1 MGLESDRNA
10 LGRIDVAS
18 LAPTP
23 AAVVEPR
30 AVAALND
37 AFRSG
42 LVTANDIM
50 DRVAQRPAFNAQN
63 KLASDPAVVEALR
76 TTTLEKAN
84 QEKLQTETA
93 QLALN
98 QAKLQQQIPPQ
109 VMAIQKELAQYN
121 WQVMPAGN
129 TWTQENTNEAIRR
142 WTVAENLKTKRA
154 SLAAYRD
161 SLKKGGQQ
169 IVTERGTEIVPMNEL
184 SGEVQDPAKVAEV
197 ESFLTRYQR
206 PQQYD
211 ADGQPEAPDI
221 FGTTAPGAVAAA
233 PTGGA
238 PAAGVTGATGPVG
251 DPGTPA
257 ATGLRGTLISPPGA
271 NLKAMTEVQGRAA
284 LGSERFKAADA
295 ELQKLKA
302 KGFDPASFLNK
313 SQSTLLVGPLE
324 ALKGDD
330 LKSYEAAESAW
341 IQGLLRMESGAA
353 ISAKEEAAYRR
364 AFFPRIGDSPVVQDQ
379 KERLRK
385 AAEQIMVKIAQGQ
398 HYTPN
403 DQAVLSAVRTG
414 ADAILSGQ
422 GQGQPAGQTINIPGL
437 GNVQAVPTQDG
448 RIRIVRGTNA
458 PAAGGGASSYVAPAK
473 LGAKMAGNPVVA
485 PKVPKIKDEAMRE
498 LPETGPKVEPKGGSG
513 LNFGRLKKALGD

>member
-1 MGLESDRNA
+1 MALETDRNA

-23 AAVVEPR
+23 APVVEPR
-30 AVAALND
+30 AVAALNE

-42 LVTANDIM
+42 LVTANDIV

-63 KLASDPAVVEALR
+63 KLAADPAVVEALR
-76 TTTLEKAN
+76 TTTLERAN
-84 QEKLQTETA
+84 QEKLQTQAA
-93 QLALN
+93 QLALK
-98 QAKLQQQIPPQ
+98 QAQLQQQIPPQ

-169 IVTERGTEIVPMNEL
+169 IVTERGTEIVPMNEA
-184 SGEVQDPAKVAEV
+184 SGQIQDPAKVAEV
-197 ESFLTRYQR
+197 DNFLVRYQR

-221 FGTTAPGAVAAA
+221 FGSTAPGAVATSGATSGVTGTVGA
-233 PTGGA
+233 PGDVGA
-238 PAAGVTGATGPVG
+238 PAVGA
-251 DPGTPA
+251 
-257 ATGLRGTLISPPGA
+257 RGTLIGPPGQS
-271 NLKAMTEVQGRAA
+271 LKAMTEVQGRAA
-284 LGSERFKAADA
+284 LGAERFKAANA

-302 KGFDPASFLNK
+302 KGFDPALFLNATK
-313 SQSTLLVGPLE
+313 SSLMVGPLE

-353 ISAKEEAAYRR
+353 ISAKEEASYRR
-364 AFFPRIGDSPVVQDQ
+364 AFFPRIGDSPVIQEQ
-379 KERLRK
+379 KERLRN

-398 HYTPN
+398 HYTPS

-414 ADAILSGQ
+414 ADALLTGSGA
-422 GQGQPAGQTINIPGL
+422 QGQPAGQTVNIPGL
-437 GNVQAVPTQDG
+437 GTVQAVPTQDG
-448 RIRIVRGTNA
+448 RIRIVRSGTA
-458 PAAGGGASSYVAPAK
+458 PTTGGSANSYVAPAK
-473 LGAKMAGNPVVA
+473 LGAKPTPVVA
-485 PKVPKIKDEAMRE
+485 PKTQKSPKIQDEPMRE
-498 LPETGPKVEPKGGSG
+498 LNPVVEPKGSG
-513 LNFGRLKKALGD
+513 GINFGRLKKALGDGK